1 MSAVKEVKEK
11 KQMLDVGVERSQ
23 RDGVNV
29 Q

>member
-11 KQMLDVGVERSQ
+11 KQMFDVGVERSQ
-23 RDGVNV
+23 RDEVNM